1 MTDVTDDIGAVPD
14 ELTALKARADL
25 MGVTYH
31 PSIGVDKLRDK
42 INAAVTS
49 TSDDPVPEE
58 VAPVA
63 EAAPVE
69 TESQFRKRMRDEAN
83 ELMFIRLSCMN
94 PAKKEW
100 EGEII
105 STGNSV
111 VGTFTKYVP
120 FNADNG
126 WHVPRIIYEQL
137 VQRQCQ
143 IFISSRDDRGNTV
156 RKNKM
161 IKEFAIEILPPLT
174 LEELEELA
182 RRQAMSKSIE

>member
-49 TSDDPVPEE
+49 TPDDPVPEE
-58 VAPVA
+58 AAPVLQD
-63 EAAPVE
+63 APVE

-161 IKEFAIEILPPLT
+161 IKEFAIEVLPPLT